1 MAMKSPKQQCA
12 DDNRTRRDEADVE
25 ADHPNDGDET
35 SKGHAQDRDDETAE
49 VAGVDDPLMQEEQ
62 GVRAMKIPRQQC
74 ADDNRTRRG
83 EADVKRELP
92 DEGDET
98 SKGHAEDRD
107 NETAEVAGVDDPLMQ
122 EEQGVRAMKIP
133 RQQCADDNRTRR
145 GEADIKRELPN
156 EGDETSKGHAE
167 DRDNETAEVAGVDGP
182 LLQERQ
188 GVNRR
193 RCRSGRTCGPPS
205 RSGPRR

>member
-49 VAGVDDPLMQEEQ
+49 IAGVDDPRMQEEQ
-62 GVRAMKIPRQQC
+62 GARAMKIPRQQC

-83 EADVKRELP
+83 EADVETDHP

-107 NETAEVAGVDDPLMQ
+107 DETAEIAVVDDPLLQ
-122 EEQGVRAMKIP
+122 EGQGT
-133 RQQCADDNRTRR
+133 N
-145 GEADIKRELPN
+145 
-156 EGDETSKGHAE
+156 GDEEPEA
-167 DRDNETAEVAGVDGP
+167 AV
-182 LLQERQ
+182 
-188 GVNRR
+188 
-193 RCRSGRTCGPPS
+193 CR
-205 RSGPRR
+205 